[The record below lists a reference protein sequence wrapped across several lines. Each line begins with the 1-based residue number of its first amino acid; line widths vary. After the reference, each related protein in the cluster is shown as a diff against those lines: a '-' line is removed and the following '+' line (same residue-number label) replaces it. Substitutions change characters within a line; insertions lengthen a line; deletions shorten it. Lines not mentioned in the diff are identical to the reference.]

1 MGPPSLSVL
10 PVLSMLLSFAA
21 SCAPPGFIQSNDP
34 ALVTAR
40 CSDLILY
47 PVSAVDQSD
56 QFDYSDVSFGNTH
69 ALGATVSITC
79 TTGGQAATVEG
90 YDQQRTSISAA
101 PSLLA
106 SCTNVGGSQYTWTIL
121 GRILQFVDCRF

>member
-1 MGPPSLSVL
+1 MVG
-10 PVLSMLLSFAA
+10 
-21 SCAPPGFIQSNDP
+21 
-34 ALVTAR
+34 AR

-47 PVSAVDQSD
+47 PVSSVDQSD
-56 QFDYSDVSFGNTH
+56 QYRRRLHFCRFDYSDVSFGNTH
-69 ALGATVSITC
+69 AQGATVAITC
-79 TTGGQAATVEG
+79 TTGGQPATVEG

-106 SCTNVGGSQYTWTIL
+106 TCTNVGGSQYTWTIL